1 MENKYFRRNNYNTKQ
16 EYQDREIGELD
27 EEPIIRLQDAPI
39 RTIKLKLIRK
49 GKQPLNL
56 SELYREN

>member
-16 EYQDREIGELD
+16 EYQEREIGELD

-56 SELYREN
+56 SELTED